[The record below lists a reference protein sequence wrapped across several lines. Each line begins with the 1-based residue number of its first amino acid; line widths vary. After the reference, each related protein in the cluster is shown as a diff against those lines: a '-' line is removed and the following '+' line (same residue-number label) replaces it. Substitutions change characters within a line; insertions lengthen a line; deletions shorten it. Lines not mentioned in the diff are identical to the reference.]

1 MPRSKR
7 ASSSLF
13 AAAALIA
20 CVFASTRAEAF
31 CRTTTDRNNTVQ
43 NGQCVGTGRPIFW
56 KNRCVGYSLE
66 KIASRQVAY
75 DDATREL
82 AAAFARWAGASCVV
96 DGAGSGRA
104 SIDVRD
110 LGAVECANFGYNK
123 EGENQ
128 NVIIFRDDSWP
139 HKNSETT
146 IALTTVTFLPS
157 TGEIVD
163 ADMEINTFERKMS
176 LSDTPAADGYDFPS
190 VVTHEAGHFLG
201 LAHSPVKDATMYFE
215 YNQGQTN
222 KRYLK
227 TDDVAGICEIYRP
240 DGTRSAEGGPA
251 AAGATCDPLPRR
263 GIART
268 CADDSTTCSAGS
280 QTTSSSGVLASAVLL
295 SALGVAVL
303 RRRKSG
309 SAAGR

>member
-1 MPRSKR
+1 MLRSR
-7 ASSSLF
+7 THLALAAFGLVTCVSSF
-13 AAAALIA
+13 
-20 CVFASTRAEAF
+20 STTARAF

-66 KIASRQVAY
+66 RIASRQVAY

-82 AAAFARWAGASCVV
+82 AAAFARWSGSSCAVE
-96 DGAGSGRA
+96 GAGSGRA

-128 NVIIFRDDSWP
+128 NVIIFRDDAWP

-163 ADMEINTFERKMS
+163 ADMEINTFERKVS
-176 LSDTPAADGYDFPS
+176 LGDTPPPDGYDFAS

-215 YNQGQTN
+215 YRQGETN

-227 TDDVAGICEIYRP
+227 SDDVSGICEIYRP

-251 AAGATCDPLPRR
+251 AAGLTCDPLPRR

-268 CADDSTTCSAGS
+268 CAES
-280 QTTSSSGVLASAVLL
+280 SSSGCTTASRAPAGNAGIAGA
-295 SALGVAVL
+295 ALGLSLLGVVL
-303 RRRKSG
+303 RRSRRRRRTT
-309 SAAGR
+309 A

>member
-1 MPRSKR
+1 MRR
-7 ASSSLF
+7 SSL
-13 AAAALIA
+13 AALVLA
-20 CVFASTRAEAF
+20 TFVSLAFETRAHAF
-31 CRTTTDRNNTVQ
+31 CRTTTDRNNVVQ

-66 KIASRQVAY
+66 RIASRQVAY

-82 AAAFARWAGASCVV
+82 AAAFARWSGASCSV

-110 LGAVECANFGYNK
+110 LGAVDCANFGYNK

-176 LSDTPAADGYDFPS
+176 LSDTPPPDGYDFPS

-227 TDDVAGICEIYRP
+227 LDDVAGICEIYRP

-268 CADDSTTCSAGS
+268 CTD
-280 QTTSSSGVLASAVLL
+280 TTSGC
-295 SALGVAVL
+295 
-303 RRRKSG
+303 
-309 SAAGR
+309 SAAGRASNASSTSTPTGAAVLSLGVLAAIARRRRSPSRPPRA